1 MTDQAIKT
9 RKMSPKGFLAKST
22 KANVSASAFFAAH
35 REYMVSGELA
45 HVLSPLVAK
54 VDSREMMPT
63 PALIELQK
71 VVMDHII
78 MSAIG
83 KLEAGIEEESSK
95 GTTKAWKATILNEAG
110 EVQTRINA
118 KGEEEDL
125 VKGFDLGSQADGWA
139 DRRLFLDCSSDC
151 YAVIEHTSLNVKTII
166 TRQDALARMLK
177 KKKGPSVHVSGQ
189 STKSLGFGC
198 HVKQKRVSFSHG

>member
-1 MTDQAIKT
+1 MTDQKKT
-9 RKMSPKGFLAKST
+9 RSMSPKGFLSKAT
-22 KANVSASAFFAAH
+22 KGNVSASAFFAAH
-35 REYMVSGELA
+35 RDYMVSGELA
-45 HVLSPLVAK
+45 HVLSPIVSK
-54 VDSREMMPT
+54 VEAREMMPT

-83 KLEAGIEEESSK
+83 KLEASMEEGESSK
-95 GTTKAWKATILNEAG
+95 GTNKSWKATILNAAG
-110 EVQTRINA
+110 EVQSRINA

-125 VKGFDLGSQADGWA
+125 IMGFDLASAADRWC
-139 DRRLFLDCSSDC
+139 DRRLFEGASDW
-151 YAVIEHTSLNVKTII
+151 YATIDHTSMNVHTVIL
-166 TRQDALARMLK
+166 RQDAIARLLK
-177 KKKGPSVHVSGQ
+177 KKRGPSVHVGGQ

>member
-1 MTDQAIKT
+1 MTDQKKT
-9 RKMSPKGFLAKST
+9 RSMSPKGFLSKAT

-45 HVLSPLVAK
+45 HVLSPIVSK
-54 VDSREMMPT
+54 VESHEVMPT
-63 PALIELQK
+63 PALIELQN

-83 KLEAGIEEESSK
+83 KLEGSMDQESSK
-95 GTTKAWKATILNEAG
+95 GTNKAWKATILNETG

-125 VKGFDLGSQADGWA
+125 IKGFDLGSQADGWS
-139 DRRLFLDCSSDC
+139 DRRLVLDCSSDC
-151 YAVIEHTSLNVKTII
+151 YAVVEHISLNVKTTI
-166 TRQDALARMLK
+166 TRQDALSRMLK
-177 KKKGPSVHVSGQ
+177 RKRGPSVHVKGM
-189 STKSLGFGC
+189 TTDKLGFGP

>member
-1 MTDQAIKT
+1 MSEVKKPIV
-9 RKMSPKGFLAKST
+9 MSPKGFLSKAT

-35 REYMVSGELA
+35 RDYMVNGELA

-54 VDSREMMPT
+54 VENREMMPT

-83 KLEAGIEEESSK
+83 TLEASVEAGESSK
-95 GTTKAWKATILNEAG
+95 GTNKSWKATILNAAG
-110 EVQTRINA
+110 EVQTRINS

-125 VKGFDLGSQADGWA
+125 IKGFDLAADA
-139 DRRLFLDCSSDC
+139 DRWCDRILFEGASDW
-151 YAVIEHTSLNVKTII
+151 YATVDHNVANIHTTIM
-166 TRQDALARMLK
+166 RQDSIARILA
-177 KKKGPSVHVSGQ
+177 KKKGPSVHVKGMT
-189 STKSLGFGC
+189 TKSLGFGP